1 MGSDLYY
8 INDILEQLEIPVL
21 YNDGSVVSVSG
32 DLDRNLSLKLISMTA
47 RRNRCRTDIPGQ
59 RPDRQR
65 AQLILLF
72 SSGRD
77 THCIALDTRMTA
89 QKILVVGGAGYI
101 GTHMV
106 KDLLRADYS
115 VVVLDN
121 LSKGHRELIPGG
133 VFVEGDLGDSA
144 LLDRLFTEHDISAV
158 MHFAAFSLVGE
169 SVQEPLAYY
178 RNNVART
185 VELLDAMRRH
195 DIARFIFSSTAAVY
209 GEPVTTPISEDHP
222 NQPTNPYGAGK
233 LAVERMLADC
243 AAGYGLRYIAL
254 RYFNAAGADAEGGIG
269 ERHEPESHL
278 IPLVLQTATGERD
291 SIQIYGEDYPT
302 PDGTCLRDYV
312 HVSDLAQA
320 HLLALESLLGDGANA
335 IYNLGNSKGYSVRE
349 VIDIARRI
357 TGRPIATRSAP
368 RRPGD
373 PAVLVADS
381 SKIRK
386 ALGWQPRYEQLEAII
401 ASAWDWHQRE
411 AKRKSLR
418 VCCL

>member
-1 MGSDLYY
+1 
-8 INDILEQLEIPVL
+8 
-21 YNDGSVVSVSG
+21 
-32 DLDRNLSLKLISMTA
+32 
-47 RRNRCRTDIPGQ
+47 
-59 RPDRQR
+59 
-65 AQLILLF
+65 
-72 SSGRD
+72 
-77 THCIALDTRMTA
+77 MTA
-89 QKILVVGGAGYI
+89 QQVLVVGGAGYI

-106 KDLLRADYS
+106 KDLLRAGYS
-115 VVVLDN
+115 VVILDN

-144 LLDRLFTEHDISAV
+144 LLDRLFTEYDISAV

-195 DIARFIFSSTAAVY
+195 DITRFIFSSTAAVY
-209 GEPVTTPISEDHP
+209 GEPVTTPIKEDHP
-222 NQPTNPYGAGK
+222 QQPTNPYGAGK

-243 AAGYGLRYIAL
+243 AAAYGLRYIAL
-254 RYFNAAGADAEGGIG
+254 RYFNAAGADAEGGLG

-291 SIQIYGEDYPT
+291 AIQIYGEDYPT

-320 HLLALESLLGDGANA
+320 HLLALESLLGEGANA

-357 TGRPIATRSAP
+357 TGKPISTRSAA

-386 ALGWQPRYEQLEAII
+386 VLGWQPRYEQLEAII

-411 AKRKSLR
+411 AKGKA
-418 VCCL
+418 